1 MDLNEKLA
9 ARRRELAIEAE
20 KARLEEHSVINAA
33 KEKDRL
39 EIERAKKAKQ
49 DALVAEIS
57 RRSENSAIEISTPEA
72 EPPKEP
78 TIMSDADYEKA
89 LNKAATDRMTS
100 GENTFFAILIILGIV
115 SLFVAWPMAVAFII
129 WAGFYING
137 KSKKYKAQILAEGK
151 ARTESKEIERESGL
165 STP

>member
-20 KARLEEHSVINAA
+20 KARLEEQSVINAA
-33 KEKDRL
+33 KEKELL
-39 EIERAKKAKQ
+39 ESERAKKAEQ
-49 DALVAEIS
+49 DALVAEVS

-72 EPPKEP
+72 EPNEP
-78 TIMSDADYEKA
+78 IIMSDADYEKA

-115 SLFVAWPMAVAFII
+115 SLFIAWPMAVAFII
-129 WAGFYING
+129 WAVFYING

-151 ARTESKEIERESGL
+151 ARTETKEIERESGL